1 MDLII
6 HATTEY
12 KIPQFAPRIFGI
24 TNGGVAGQSEPY
36 RVIFRNFLPCYA
48 GKYLMKR
55 SVRQLIGE
63 LLQAGVIDEAVAG
76 RIQAFYSGRQK
87 EQPERLLLIFG
98 IIGALLVGL
107 GVILVIGHNWD
118 RLQQG
123 WKLFFAFLP
132 LLTGQLLTLNALLR
146 RAASPVWREGSSVFL
161 FFAVGACLALI
172 SQIYQIPGDVD
183 QFLLTWM
190 LLCILQVYLLQSG
203 FTGLLLLAGITA
215 YGIGAGYGNAG
226 NQLPW
231 PYWAVMAGM
240 IPFYMRLRTAWPESN
255 YVVFYEYAICLS
267 LSIMLGSAA
276 DRAGALMVVAYLA
289 LFGLFMLLGSS
300 GFYRHNRLLRNPW
313 LLSGWL
319 GSAVIWLLMSFRFY
333 WEELAEYDASVLFF
347 SREMLLVA
355 LLASPLLYGLFRLK
369 WNAAE
374 GLASVLLAGTFLMLL
389 LVPLSRWEPLLPQI
403 LTNGFVLALA
413 LALIV
418 RGTRARDLTRVNL
431 GMTLVA
437 ALVACRFF
445 DTQWSFILK
454 GVIFMVLG
462 SGFFVLNYLI
472 GRRKRAEE

>member
-1 MDLII
+1 
-6 HATTEY
+6 
-12 KIPQFAPRIFGI
+12 
-24 TNGGVAGQSEPY
+24 
-36 RVIFRNFLPCYA
+36 
-48 GKYLMKR
+48 MKR
-55 SVRQLIGE
+55 TPRQMADE
-63 LLQAGVIDEAVAG
+63 LLQAAVIDEAAAV
-76 RIQAFYSGRQK
+76 RIRAYYDGKSPQH
-87 EQPERLLLIFG
+87 PDRLLLVFG
-98 IIGALLVGL
+98 ILGALLVGL
-107 GVILVIGHNWD
+107 GAILVIGHNWD
-118 RLQQG
+118 RLARG

-132 LLTGQLLTLNALLR
+132 LAAGQSMALFALLR
-146 RAASPVWREGSSVFL
+146 RAASPAWREGGSVLL

-226 NQLPW
+226 HPLPW

-240 IPFYMRLRTAWPESN
+240 LPFYIRLRTARPESN

-289 LFGLFMLLGSS
+289 MFGLFMLLGSS
-300 GFYRHNRLLRNPW
+300 GYYRQNRLLRNPW

-333 WEELAEYDASVLFF
+333 WEELAEYDASVLFL

-355 LLASPLLYGLFRLK
+355 LLASPLLYGLFRLRR
-369 WNAAE
+369 NAAE
-374 GLASVLLAGTFLMLL
+374 GLASVLPAGTFLMLL
-389 LVPLSRWEPLLPQI
+389 LVPLSLREPLLPQI

-418 RGTRARDLTRVNL
+418 PGTRARDLTSVNL
-431 GMTLVA
+431 GMALVA

-462 SGFFVLNYLI
+462 TGFFALNYLI

>member
-1 MDLII
+1 
-6 HATTEY
+6 
-12 KIPQFAPRIFGI
+12 
-24 TNGGVAGQSEPY
+24 
-36 RVIFRNFLPCYA
+36 
-48 GKYLMKR
+48 MKR
-55 SVRQLIGE
+55 TPRQMADE
-63 LLQAGVIDEAVAG
+63 LLQAAVIDEAAAV
-76 RIQAFYSGRQK
+76 RIRAYYDGKSPQH
-87 EQPERLLLIFG
+87 PDRLLLVFG
-98 IIGALLVGL
+98 IIGVLLVGL

-132 LLTGQLLTLNALLR
+132 LAAGQSMALFALLR
-146 RAASPVWREGSSVFL
+146 RAASAVWREGSSIFL
-161 FFAVGACLALI
+161 FTAVGACLALI
-172 SQIYQIPGDVD
+172 SQIYQIPGELDD
-183 QFLLTWM
+183 FLLTWM
-190 LLCILQVYLLQSG
+190 LLCIALPYLLQSG
-203 FTGLLLLAGITA
+203 FTGLLLITGITA

-226 NQLPW
+226 QQLPW

-276 DRAGALMVVAYLA
+276 YMAGALMVVAYLA

-300 GFYRHNRLLRNPW
+300 GYYRHNRLLRNPW

-355 LLASPLLYGLFRLK
+355 LLAPPLLYGLYRLK

-374 GLASVLLAGTFLMLL
+374 GLASVLTAGTFLMLL

-418 RGTRARDLTRVNL
+418 PGTRARDLTRANL
-431 GMTLVA
+431 GMALVA

-445 DTQWSFILK
+445 DTQWSFIFK
-454 GVIFMVLG
+454 GIIFITLG
-462 SGFFVLNYLI
+462 SGFFLLNYLI
-472 GRRKRAEE
+472 GRRKRTEE